1 MKKNDINFGRFSVGL
16 GKITIKDELFV
27 AVERSKALIRKV
39 LSDKP
44 DILHYFVEWIPCLNK
59 IQSFFVFLFLIKID
73 TACCGE
79 KNNDDCN
86 KNNCYFFYG
95 ILLTVLWIVNQS
107 MAADGLRTCSVHNP
121 PKG

>member
-44 DILHYFVEWIPCLNK
+44 YILHYFVEWIPCLNK
-59 IQSFFVFLFLIKID
+59 I
-73 TACCGE
+73 
-79 KNNDDCN
+79 
-86 KNNCYFFYG
+86 
-95 ILLTVLWIVNQS
+95 
-107 MAADGLRTCSVHNP
+107 
-121 PKG
+121 